1 MRQGDVSGG
10 RKLPGSASLLP
21 HI

>member
-10 RKLPGSASLLP
+10 RKLLGSASFLP